1 MNPIKRLGGS
11 TVRFALVYL
20 ALFGLST
27 SAVLGFVYTTSVGVI
42 DSQTDHTI
50 EAEITGLAEHYRQN
64 GLIGLTEIVTRRS
77 RGSPGRRNMY
87 LVTDPRF
94 APVAGNLSRWPNE
107 ARDGPGWIDFL
118 VETKG
123 GTDAR
128 PQVARARIFFLAD
141 GFHLLVGR
149 DTTERSAFRK
159 RMTEAL
165 LGALALSVALGAA
178 GGLLMGRHVLRRID
192 AINRTSRGILGGDLK
207 RRVPIGGS
215 GDEFDQLAHNLN
227 AMLDRIAGL
236 MSGMRE
242 VANGIAHDLR
252 SPISR
257 LRARLEV
264 TLLGK
269 ADPEVYRHALQ
280 ETIAETDTILE
291 TFNALLAISLAE
303 SRALRDEFAEIDLA
317 SLATDAVELYQPLAE
332 EKGQRVSL
340 EIEAG
345 LVTLGNHSLL
355 SQAVANLLD
364 NAVKYTPAGGTV
376 SIIVRPGIAGPEI
389 AVADDGPGIPSDFRQ
404 KALRRFTRL
413 EASRQAPGSGLG
425 LSLVAAVAELHD
437 ATLHLEDNGPGL
449 RAVLRFAPR
458 LGSHSK

>member
-1 MNPIKRLGGS
+1 
-11 TVRFALVYL
+11 
-20 ALFGLST
+20 
-27 SAVLGFVYTTSVGVI
+27 
-42 DSQTDHTI
+42 
-50 EAEITGLAEHYRQN
+50 
-64 GLIGLTEIVTRRS
+64 
-77 RGSPGRRNMY
+77 
-87 LVTDPRF
+87 
-94 APVAGNLSRWPNE
+94 
-107 ARDGPGWIDFL
+107 
-118 VETKG
+118 
-123 GTDAR
+123 
-128 PQVARARIFFLAD
+128 
-141 GFHLLVGR
+141 
-149 DTTERSAFRK
+149 
-159 RMTEAL
+159 
-165 LGALALSVALGAA
+165 
-178 GGLLMGRHVLRRID
+178 MGRHVLRRID

-303 SRALRDEFAEIDLA
+303 SRALRDGFAEIDLA

-376 SIIVRPGIAGPEI
+376 SIIVQPGIAGPEI

>member
-1 MNPIKRLGGS
+1 MSLIKRLGGS

-20 ALFGLST
+20 ALFGF
-27 SAVLGFVYTTSVGVI
+27 SASALLGFVYTISVGVI
-42 DSQTDHTI
+42 DSQIDDTI
-50 EAEITGLAEHYRQN
+50 EAEITGLAEHYRAN
-64 GLIGLTEIVTRRS
+64 GLSGLGQVVERRS
-77 RGSPGRRNMY
+77 RGNPGRRNMY
-87 LVTDPRF
+87 LVADPRF
-94 APVAGNLSRWPNE
+94 RPVAGNLSRWPDE
-107 ARDGPGWIDFL
+107 ARDGPGWIDFR
-118 VETKG
+118 VDTEGETE
-123 GTDAR
+123 AR
-128 PQVARARIFFLAD
+128 PQVARARVFFLSD

-149 DTTERSAFRK
+149 DTTERGEFRN
-159 RMTEAL
+159 RMIEAL
-165 LGALALSVALGAA
+165 LGALALSVLLGAA

-207 RRVPIGGS
+207 RRVPVGGS

-227 AMLDRIAGL
+227 AMLDRIADL
-236 MSGMRE
+236 MSAMRE
-242 VANGIAHDLR
+242 VANAVAHDLR

-269 ADPEVYRHALQ
+269 ASPEEYRDALQ

-303 SRALRDEFAEIDLA
+303 SRALRDDFAAIDLA
-317 SLATDAVELYQPLAE
+317 VLATDAAELYQPVAE
-332 EKGQRVSL
+332 EKGQRMVV
-340 EIEAG
+340 EAGAG
-345 LVTLGNHSLL
+345 LVTLGNHRLL

-376 SIIVRPGIAGPEI
+376 SIMARWGEAGPEI
-389 AVADDGPGIPSDFRQ
+389 VVADNGPGIPPDFRQ

-437 ATLHLEDNGPGL
+437 AALDLEDNDPGL
-449 RAVLRFAPR
+449 RVVLHFTP
-458 LGSHSK
+458 GSGPCPQ

>member
-20 ALFGLST
+20 ALFGLSA
-27 SAVLGFVYTTSVGVI
+27 SALLGFVYTTSVGVI
-42 DSQTDHTI
+42 DSQTDNTI
-50 EAEITGLAEHYRQN
+50 EAEITGLAEHYREA
-64 GLIGLTEIVTRRS
+64 GLIGLTQIVKRRS

-87 LVTDPRF
+87 LVADPRF
-94 APVAGNLSRWPNE
+94 KPVAGNLSRWPDE
-107 ARDGPGWIDFL
+107 AREAPGWIDFL
-118 VETKG
+118 VETEAG
-123 GTDAR
+123 GDGQ
-128 PQVARARIFFLAD
+128 PQVARARVFFLAN

-165 LGALALSVALGAA
+165 LGALALSVVLGAA

-192 AINRTSRGILGGDLK
+192 AVNRTSRGILEGDLK
-207 RRVPIGGS
+207 RRVPVGDS

-227 AMLDRIAGL
+227 AMLDRIGDL
-236 MSGMRE
+236 MRGMRE

-264 TLLGK
+264 TLLGE
-269 ADPEVYRHALQ
+269 AGPDEYRHAVE
-280 ETIAETDTILE
+280 ETIAETDAILE
-291 TFNALLAISLAE
+291 TFNALLGISLAE
-303 SRALRDEFAEIDLA
+303 SRALRDDFAEINLA
-317 SLATDAVELYQPLAE
+317 ALVTDAAELYQPLAE
-332 EKGQRVSL
+332 EKRQRVSV
-340 EIEAG
+340 ETEAG
-345 LVTLGNHSLL
+345 LAILGNHRLL

-376 SIIVRPGIAGPEI
+376 SIMAASGEAGPEI
-389 AVADDGPGIPSDFRQ
+389 VVADDGPGIPPDFRD
-404 KALRRFTRL
+404 KAVRRFSRL

-425 LSLVAAVAELHD
+425 LSLVAAVAELHN
-437 ATLHLEDNGPGL
+437 AVLCLANNGPGL
-449 RAVLRFAPR
+449 RVVMLFAP
-458 LGSHSK
+458 GP